1 MLALLP
7 QQLMNGLVLGCI
19 YAFVALGL
27 TLIFGVLIIPN
38 FAHGELFMVGAFITA
53 SLVAAGVNFWLA
65 VVVSTAGVGLIGLA
79 LDQIAFKPIEHA
91 PHLSLLIGALAA
103 STIIAQ
109 IAEMIWGS
117 GSRIAPAP
125 IDGVMRTGWFSVTYF
140 QILIMAIL
148 LACSGVVWLI
158 INHSRLGLAIR
169 AMSQNASAAA
179 LMGID
184 LGRVRMATF
193 MIASALGGLA
203 GALLGA
209 TIPVSTAMGLGPTLK
224 AFVVLVIGG
233 VGSLPGAILGG
244 LGLGV
249 VEVLVAGYISSELQ
263 DIGTFIILVAV
274 LLVRPQGVLGM
285 ADVER

>member
-117 GSRIAPAP
+117 GSRITPAP